1 MIDVAVMST
10 LTVAVA
16 PLPPVTRIEHACV
29 GGGTDV
35 GAATALTLI
44 SLGGAV
50 GPPTG
55 TLLGESFADAPPLH
69 AGCAIVMR
77 PPLGPICVT
86 ENCCAAPPTLVN
98 VSSVGATKS
107 GP

>member
-1 MIDVAVMST
+1 
-10 LTVAVA
+10 
-16 PLPPVTRIEHACV
+16 
-29 GGGTDV
+29 
-35 GAATALTLI
+35 
-44 SLGGAV
+44 
-50 GPPTG
+50 
-55 TLLGESFADAPPLH
+55 
-69 AGCAIVMR
+69 MR